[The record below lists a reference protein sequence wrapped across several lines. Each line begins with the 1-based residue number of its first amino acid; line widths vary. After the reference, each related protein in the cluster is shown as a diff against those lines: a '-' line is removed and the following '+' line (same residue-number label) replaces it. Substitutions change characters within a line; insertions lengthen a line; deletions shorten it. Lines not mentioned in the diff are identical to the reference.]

1 MGTSQHQLFGP
12 QKCFNGQNHWQLGWF
27 EDRRLTMKA
36 YHTPQ
41 IVTLTTF
48 VDYQDLKTERAYV
61 LINVDDRY
69 FLQFNRAKYHNAG
82 TGGHRNQVTIAEDMP
97 GGTNLIAGLDLARH
111 RFEIEHFQGTR
122 STLVIDVCDM
132 IFGDASGD
140 RVVLSIALN
149 ISACVAYS
157 LPQRNSVE
165 RRRTELPSTS
175 APTTKSPTARPSKSP
190 TANPS
195 KSPTAHP
202 PNQPT
207 GTSFYEASQ
216 STLLEFE
223 PLKNQQFWARTK
235 GPKLYQAHS
244 KGWYRITSSNPQS
257 KGWYSH

>member
-27 EDRRLTMKA
+27 EDRRLTMQT

-82 TGGHRNQVTIAEDMP
+82 TGAHRNQVTIAEDMS
-97 GGTNLIAGLDLARH
+97 GGTNLIAGLDLASH
-111 RFEIEHFQGTR
+111 RFEIENFQGTR
-122 STLVIDVCDM
+122 STLVIAVCDM

-140 RVVLSIALN
+140 RVVLSIALD

-157 LPQRNSVE
+157 LPNRNSVE
-165 RRRTELPSTS
+165 RRRTEPPTTS
-175 APTTKSPTARPSKSP
+175 APITKSPTSR
-190 TANPS
+190 PS

-202 PNQPT
+202 SNQPT
-207 GTSFYEASQ
+207 GASFHEASQ

-235 GPKLYQAHS
+235 GPKLYQARS
-244 KGWYRITSSNPQS
+244 KGWYSITSSNPQS
-257 KGWYSH
+257 RGWYSH